1 MATTAMNTYSYSILV
16 KEGIHPPVT
25 MREDGGEV
33 FPGMPV
39 TCTGETFPD
48 VCLPDGAGDSV
59 FGVAGLLENQD
70 IGTVYT
76 DNDEIPVYVCGH
88 GAIVRMY
95 HAANGGSIVAGDI
108 IVAQTIEAAGH
119 VEPLSKALEDT
130 ATAGDTDMATI
141 WATQVIHLYSILG
154 RAMETHASS
163 GAVTPIKVSLSV

>member
-25 MREDGGEV
+25 MVEDGGEV

-39 TCTGETFPD
+39 TCTGETWPD
-48 VCLPDGAGDSV
+48 VALPDAAGDSV
-59 FGVAGLLENQD
+59 FGVAGLSENQD

-76 DNDEIPVYVCGH
+76 DDDEIPVYQCGA

-95 HAANGGSIVAGDI
+95 HAGNGGSIVAGDI
-108 IVAQTIEAAGH
+108 LIAQGVEATGY
-119 VEPLSKALEDT
+119 VEPLSKGFQDCVSGHT
-130 ATAGDTDMATI
+130 STVMATAITHVYAI
-141 WATQVIHLYSILG
+141 VG

-163 GAVTPIKVSLSV
+163 GTVTPIKVLLSI